1 MGRPPIGPVVEVRF
15 PSHLVTALDV
25 IAERDGVSRAAVI
38 RSACERYAEAEDQS
52 VAFPANT
59 NVGSQRTIT

>member
-1 MGRPPIGPVVEVRF
+1 MGRPPIGPVIEVRF

-38 RSACERYAEAEDQS
+38 RSACERYAEDQS
-52 VAFPANT
+52 VALPANT
-59 NVGSQRTIT
+59 KVRSHRAIT

>member
-1 MGRPPIGPVVEVRF
+1 MGRPPIGPVIEVRF

-38 RSACERYAEAEDQS
+38 RSACERYAEDQS
-52 VAFPANT
+52 VALPANT
-59 NVGSQRTIT
+59 KVGFHRAIT